1 MIDIMKSKNVRVLRS
16 RKTSMDL
23 KNKSMLCCIVILINQ
38 QQRDANM

>member
-23 KNKSMLCCIVILINQ
+23 KNKYLCSVV
-38 QQRDANM
+38 